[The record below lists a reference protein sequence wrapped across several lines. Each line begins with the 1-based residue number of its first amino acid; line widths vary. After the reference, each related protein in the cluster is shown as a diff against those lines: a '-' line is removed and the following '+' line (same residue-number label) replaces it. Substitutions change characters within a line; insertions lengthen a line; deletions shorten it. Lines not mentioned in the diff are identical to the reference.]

1 MTFLLGCGNRDFI
14 TICTVFW
21 LPVHGQGV
29 GDRLIYALQADVVC
43 RHREL
48 DFDMRAG
55 IGDGIRILC
64 QSFDL
69 PCDGIAFL
77 LVSAKGDLIALITL
91 HAVLSIPVVV
101 ILRLGRLGHNI
112 GAYLINSVI
121 IIGVGVSNVVLTRRH
136 LDVHIVA
143 AGGGGNSF
151 ALVGAVQQGHIRV
164 GIVII
169 FAGVGYRV
177 LGGIVLKVRSYRC
190 IADRI
195 LTHNN
200 RTFLVLFAFL
210 CNDGSLIAA
219 IRILIGVPVDK
230 GLTLVYTGKALK
242 LSRELAN
249 TVHIGAGHRIVAVI
263 VHIDVKVIQRKA
275 LKGQLFSYGVA
286 LRQLLI
292 AAIVVLA
299 ILHHKP
305 DVVGTYLGGHRFRSS
320 RQVICRAVLKGSLR
334 ERIAEIL
341 LAAIGRSTG
350 FEVKVEVRACRLV
363 RPCTLTDLKFAAL
376 VQRTLFGTDV
386 HLIAAVLIRMRE
398 VVELLFVGGA
408 HKDNTRL
415 AHAILVAGNT
425 RDKRAPVDDKV
436 ILGQGREGQLFR
448 DSIGVHY
455 VLGTIVVVTTIIHHD
470 VNRVGACLGGLR
482 HRRGAILRDIMDRIQ
497 RCIVKIHRT
506 VILRSMGLGV
516 IRKVVEFRLISV
528 YHLADI
534 KRAFCVLIA
543 LLRYDALLVDAI

>member
-1 MTFLLGCGNRDFI
+1 
-14 TICTVFW
+14 
-21 LPVHGQGV
+21 
-29 GDRLIYALQADVVC
+29 
-43 RHREL
+43 
-48 DFDMRAG
+48 MRAG
-55 IGDGIRILC
+55 ILDGIRILC

-143 AGGGGNSF
+143 AGGGRNSL
-151 ALVGAVQQGHIRV
+151 ALVGAVQQGHIRI
-164 GIVII
+164 GIVVIC
-169 FAGVGYRV
+169 AGVGHRV
-177 LGGIVLKVRSYRC
+177 LGGIVGKVLSHRRV
-190 IADRI
+190 ADRI
-195 LTHNN
+195 LAQTN
-200 RTFLVLFAFL
+200 RTGLVFFAFL
-210 CNDGSLIAA
+210 CNDSSPVTA
-219 IRILIGVPVDK
+219 IRIGFPVDK
-230 GLTLVYTGKALK
+230 GLTLVYTGNALR
-242 LSRELAN
+242 LEREFANAVCRLADQREGSIL
-249 TVHIGAGHRIVAVI
+249 VVDGL
-263 VHIDVKVIQRKA
+263 KVLCGKA
-275 LKGQLFSYGVA
+275 LKGQLFGYGVA

-341 LAAIGRSTG
+341 RASIGCSTG

-363 RPCTLTDLKFAAL
+363 RPCTLIDLKFAAL

-398 VVELLFVGGA
+398 VVELLFVVGT

-448 DSIGVHY
+448 DSIGVHI
-455 VLGTIVVVTTIIHHD
+455 VLGAIVVVTTIIHHD
-470 VNRVGACLGGLR
+470 VDVVSACLGGLR

-497 RCIVKIHRT
+497 RCIVKIHRA
-506 VILRSMGLGV
+506 VIGCSLGLGV
-516 IRKVVEFRLISV
+516 IRKVGEFRLISA

-534 KRAFCVLIA
+534 KRALRVLVA